1 MEMRDGLKRIRLELG
16 EHFTD
21 VEALQS
27 DDRYG
32 KKMWRFVAEGK
43 DRLADLVDQVTLA
56 DATFTEVLKYYG
68 EDDKMMTSSEF
79 YGIFK
84 TFVTSYKVC
93 WFG

>member
-1 MEMRDGLKRIRLELG
+1 MELG

-21 VEALQS
+21 VETLQP
-27 DDRYG
+27 DDRYA
-32 KKMWRFVAEGK
+32 KKMWRFVTEAK

-56 DATFTEVLKYYG
+56 DATFSEVLKYYG

-84 TFVTSYKVC
+84 TFVTSYKVPAQ
-93 WFG
+93 